1 MIGHMPLSLLLTL
14 AARSLWAHKVKSLIV
29 GSILFF
35 GTFLVVLGGAL
46 LDTVQDTMARSITS
60 SMAGHLQLYSSDA
73 EDELA
78 LFGSMAMG
86 APDYGEIDSFQEQ
99 AAPLLQVDNVVDI
112 VPMGLSMATVFGEGE
127 IDRVLEVMRQAE
139 LRGDGAS
146 VQAAIPQVRRI
157 AASLLEEIETTR
169 GVVADKEKL
178 ERDVATL
185 RRVDSDAFWATD
197 YALDPM
203 GSLAMLDAE
212 VAPLAGDGRMMWL
225 RVIGTEPVQFAQ
237 RFDRFYVVDGE
248 AIPPGRRGFMFSKR
262 TYEKIVKNKVA
273 VELDEIWEAVTEKG
287 ATIAGDPLLQ
297 QRIARN
303 SRQYARVTF
312 GLSAADAAAIE
323 ADLRAFLPGVSGDL
337 DALVQELLLVD
348 DDNLAARR
356 QFFYDKVAPRI
367 RLYDM
372 PVGSTMA
379 LRAYTRSG
387 YVRSINVKVYG
398 TYEFKGLEK
407 SDLASAS
414 NLADMVTFRQLYGK
428 MGEEELAELSAI
440 QREVGVQAVS
450 RDDAEAALFGG
461 DEGGLVQE
469 ADGTTADPLAIA
481 DDSLGNGAGLD
492 DRVYTVQEMRDGLA
506 INAAVILRD
515 PDRLEES
522 KAAIQARIDALGLP
536 LQVVDWRQASGI
548 VGQFLF
554 VVQAVLVISLLI
566 IFLVALLIINN
577 SMVMATL
584 DRTAEIGTMRAI
596 GARRGVVLALFMGET
611 VLLGVASGALGAL
624 AAVGLIAWLHQV
636 GIPAFQDVLVLLF
649 AGPRLYPTVGPQQ
662 VVFGLVTV
670 TAVGVVSALY
680 PALLASRVQPI
691 VAMRGKE

>member
-1 MIGHMPLSLLLTL
+1 MPLWLLLTL

-60 SMAGHLQLYSSDA
+60 SMAGHLQLYSADA
-73 EDELA
+73 QDELA
-78 LFGSMAMG
+78 LFGGMAMG
-86 APDYGEIDSFQEQ
+86 APDYGEIDSFKDQ
-99 AAPLLQVDNVVDI
+99 AAPLLEVDNVVDI
-112 VPMGLSMATVFGEGE
+112 VPMGLAMATVFGESE
-127 IDRVLEVMRQAE
+127 IDRVLETMRQAE
-139 LRGDGAS
+139 LQGDTAS

-157 AASLLEEIETTR
+157 AGSLLDEIEITR
-169 GVVADKEKL
+169 EVVADKEKL
-178 ERDVATL
+178 EGDVANL
-185 RRVDSDAFWATD
+185 RRLSSDEFWAVD
-197 YALDPM
+197 YPADPLGTIAFM
-203 GSLAMLDAE
+203 EAQ

-225 RVIGTEPVQFAQ
+225 RVIGTEPVQFSQ

-273 VELDEIWEAVTEKG
+273 VELDDIWEAVTDKG

-297 QRIARN
+297 QRIDRN

-312 GLSAADAAAIE
+312 GLTAQDAAALE
-323 ADLRAFLPGVSGDL
+323 ADLRAFLPAAQGDL
-337 DALVQELLLVD
+337 DALVQELLRVD
-348 DDNLAARR
+348 DANLSARR
-356 QFFYDKVAPRI
+356 DFFYDKVAPRI
-367 RLYDM
+367 RLYDF

-414 NLADMVTFRQLYGK
+414 NLSDMVTFRQLYGK

-440 QREVGVQAVS
+440 QQEVGVQALS

-461 DEGGLVQE
+461 GEALVDEQV
-469 ADGTTADPLAIA
+469 APAADPLAIE
-481 DDSLGNGAGLD
+481 DDSLGRGAALD
-492 DRVYTVQEMRDGLA
+492 DRTYAIEELRDGLST
-506 INAAVILRD
+506 NAAVILED
-515 PDRLEES
+515 PSRLEETRL
-522 KAAIQARIDALGLP
+522 ALQGRIDALGLP

-596 GARRGVVLALFMGET
+596 GARRWVVVALFMAET
-611 VLLGVASGALGAL
+611 LLLGVISGGLGAL
-624 AAVGLIAWLHQV
+624 AAVGLITWLGQV

-649 AGPRLYPTVGPQQ
+649 AGPRLYPQVGAQQ
-662 VVFGLVTV
+662 VAFGLVTV
-670 TAVGVVSALY
+670 SIVGVVSTLY
-680 PALLASRVQPI
+680 PALLAARVQPI